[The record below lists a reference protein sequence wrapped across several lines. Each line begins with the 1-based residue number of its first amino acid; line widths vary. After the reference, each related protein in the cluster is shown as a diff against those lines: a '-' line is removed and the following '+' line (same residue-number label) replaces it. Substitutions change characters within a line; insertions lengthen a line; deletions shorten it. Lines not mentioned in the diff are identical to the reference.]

1 MEEQKKEE
9 IKELLKKSASTDHFK
24 EHKIQREKNKEK
36 SNSKDQKKEENRTSK
51 VDLNKNNKKSKKEEK
66 KSLTIPV
73 VGIFAILLFTAIIF
87 LFNRQNEIIED
98 LQSKQKKNVLNEKVL
113 AKDESKII
121 KPIKEE
127 VEVKTET
134 IVEIKE
140 VIKEIKVSDENLTK
154 KKFKEFYN
162 SRKFNK
168 LTCYG
173 YKAATIMPTTSCKE
187 NMKNFLEENKKAIR
201 LEVIAVLGK
210 DDIEA
215 FKGIENIKL
224 ENYSKSN
231 KLKTYALRG
240 LARDRVLELS
250 WQIKQILGK
259 DTILTPTN
267 YFVESVKNNKGIL
280 IKAYH

>member
-24 EHKIQREKNKEK
+24 EHKIEREKKKENTNSKDEKLEKRKTNK
-36 SNSKDQKKEENRTSK
+36 SNSQKSI
-51 VDLNKNNKKSKKEEK
+51 SKEEK
-66 KSLTIPV
+66 KNLTLPV
-73 VGIFAILLFTAIIF
+73 IGIFAILIFTAIVF

-98 LQSKQKKNVLNEKVL
+98 LQVERKQILESQKVL
-113 AKDESKII
+113 VE
-121 KPIKEE
+121 KEE
-127 VEVKTET
+127 TTKENEVLVKTPSPKVET
-134 IVEIKE
+134 VIQIKE
-140 VIKEIKVSDENLTK
+140 VIKEVKISDENLTK

-162 SRKFNK
+162 TRSFNK

-173 YKAATIMPTTSCKE
+173 YKAASVMPTTSCKE
-187 NMKNFLEENKKAIR
+187 QMKSFLEKNKKAIR

-210 DDIEA
+210 DDINA
-215 FKGIENIKL
+215 FEGIENIKL
-224 ENYSKSN
+224 ENYSKSS

-267 YFVESVKNNKGIL
+267 YFVESMKNNKGIL

>member
-9 IKELLKKSASTDHFK
+9 IKELLKKSVTTDHFK
-24 EHKIQREKNKEK
+24 EHKIERNKNKENT
-36 SNSKDQKKEENRTSK
+36 NSKDEKIEKKKTQKPNLE
-51 VDLNKNNKKSKKEEK
+51 KSINKEEK
-66 KSLTIPV
+66 KNLTLPV
-73 VGIFAILLFTAIIF
+73 IGIFAILIFTAIVF
-87 LFNRQNEIIED
+87 LFNRQNEIIQD
-98 LQSKQKKNVLNEKVL
+98 LKVEQKQIH
-113 AKDESKII
+113 ESKKII
-121 KPIKEE
+121 VKKE
-127 VEVKTET
+127 KET
-134 IVEIKE
+134 IKNEVINIPNPKVETLIQIKE
-140 VIKEIKVSDENLTK
+140 VIKEVKISDENLTK

-168 LTCYG
+168 LTCYD

-187 NMKNFLEENKKAIR
+187 QMKDFLEKNKKAIR

-215 FKGIENIKL
+215 FKGIEDIKL